1 MKGEVWE
8 RLEGGNDVIII
19 YLKQNRKKENV
30 KKLGIITL
38 DIV

>member
-1 MKGEVWE
+1 MKGEVWK

-19 YLKQNRKKENV
+19 YLKENKKKENV